1 MPFFT
6 PGTVIL
12 TPSGERP
19 VEDLRLG
26 DEVVT
31 RDHGNRAIRWIGQ
44 RVLDYA
50 FLNANA
56 HLRPVLFQQA
66 SIAPGLPER
75 DTMVSPNHRVLIESS
90 RTALY
95 FSGSE
100 ALVAAKHVVN
110 ARSIRQVDV
119 LGVTY
124 VHFMCDQHEVVMA
137 NGIWVEC
144 FNTGDLSLGAVGN
157 AQRGEVFEIFPDLK
171 AEISPAVAERARN
184 RARSILLDADN

>member
-12 TPSGERP
+12 TPAGELP
-19 VEDLRLG
+19 VEALRLG
-26 DEVVT
+26 DEVIT
-31 RDHGNRAIRWIGQ
+31 RDHGNQTIRWIGQ
-44 RVLDYA
+44 RALDYA
-50 FLNANA
+50 YLNANA

-124 VHFMCDQHEVVMA
+124 VHFMCDRHEVVMA

-144 FNTGDLSLGAVGN
+144 FNTGDVSLGAVGN
-157 AQRGEVFEIFPDLK
+157 AQRGEVFEIFPDLRSQ
-171 AEISPAVAERARN
+171 ISPAVAEKARN
-184 RARSILLDADN
+184 RARTILLDADN